1 MTRQRVLELIF
12 AVLAILCVPPYLIDL
27 WLSRTNA
34 SLKPKPSQ
42 TQVRFDAAYLA
53 AKQFEH
59 DKQYE
64 AAIPKFREAELYASK
79 LEDQRYEPMRKSSER
94 VVFCYIML
102 GRTEEAH
109 QAYRRLVLALIDEGD
124 FFRKSNRL
132 KEAAPKLEE
141 AERRAMQL
149 MPSDDDTVLAARVRL
164 VDVYWKLKRYPD
176 AENIYTRIIQSVN
189 PPLNDYTSVLG
200 QKYMEIAKMRSNY
213 NDWEGAAKSCHQAMD
228 EFDNTL
234 RFYSGADSS
243 QLALA
248 RTSKVVAMYWLQI
261 AYGRQGKMDL
271 ALEAA
276 ESAFQANQEI
286 FGSYGLASRIA
297 KLALEAAAAAKKQ
310 DAIEQ
315 WQQRLSDLP
324 KEPCPAPNIYNP
336 ACITPPGVAAAPS
349 GFGLR

>member
-1 MTRQRVLELIF
+1 MSRQRVLELIF
-12 AVLAILCVPPYLIDL
+12 AALAIVCVPPYLIDL
-27 WLSRTNA
+27 WLSHTQA
-34 SLKPKPSQ
+34 ALKPKPSQ
-42 TQVRFDAAYLA
+42 TQIQFDAAYQA
-53 AKQFEH
+53 AKQLEQE
-59 DKQYE
+59 KQYE

-79 LEDQRYEPMRKSSER
+79 LDDQRYEPMRKSSER

-102 GRTEEAH
+102 GRAEEAH

-124 FFRKSNRL
+124 FFRKSNRV

-149 MPSDDDTVLAARVRL
+149 MPSDDNAVLAARVRL

-176 AENIYTRIIQSVN
+176 AEHVYARMIQSVKQ
-189 PPLNDYTSVLG
+189 PLNDYTSVLG
-200 QKYMEIAKMRSNY
+200 EKHMEIAKMRSDY
-213 NDWEGAAKSCHQAMD
+213 NDWEGAAKSCLRAIE
-228 EFDNTL
+228 EFDGTL
-234 RFYSGADSS
+234 RFYSGAASS
-243 QLALA
+243 QLASA

-271 ALEAA
+271 AVLAGEN
-276 ESAFQANQEI
+276 AFQANQEV

-297 KLALEAAAAAKKQ
+297 KLALEAATTTKKQ

-336 ACITPPGVAAAPS
+336 ACITPLGATAAPT
-349 GFGLR
+349 GLGLR